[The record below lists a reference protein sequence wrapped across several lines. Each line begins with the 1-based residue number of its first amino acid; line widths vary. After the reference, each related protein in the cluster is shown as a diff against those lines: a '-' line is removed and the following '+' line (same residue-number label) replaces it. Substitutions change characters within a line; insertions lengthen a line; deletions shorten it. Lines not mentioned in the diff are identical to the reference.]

1 MHTDA
6 VSTHLHR
13 LNWLLHARA
22 VEAKLRELE
31 SKPASIPTSL
41 RAILTAGNG
50 PVGEWGCLDL
60 CYPLLERP
68 QHPASCGG
76 QSFGLSKVPSD
87 RNEWDFHRWINACL
101 QRRTRVMRGRLPAP
115 IDGVNTALIDR
126 GLAAQPE
133 LEDRIE
139 AELAEFGRIR

>member
-1 MHTDA
+1 VHTDA

-50 PVGEWGCLDL
+50 PVGEWWWGGPDGNDAFEHYRSCKTN
-60 CYPLLERP
+60 C
-68 QHPASCGG
+68 CGG
-76 QSFGLSKVPSD
+76 QSFGLSKVPSIYPLLEETAAS
-87 RNEWDFHRWINACL
+87 R
-101 QRRTRVMRGRLPAP
+101 QRS
-115 IDGVNTALIDR
+115 
-126 GLAAQPE
+126 E
-133 LEDRIE
+133 
-139 AELAEFGRIR
+139 